1 MKPYDKLKELGFSD
15 EELKNFFQKQ
25 KKYSEKVN
33 QIKRFKDNFGIT
45 THTPAYT
52 PETLVN
58 RIYLGNQSN
67 TEKHLLKK
75 DNEVKK
81 LSKDFNILEKIE
93 KEQKTELQSYEEGVP
108 YEMKETIKE
117 FLDTLNNF
125 ASVDTSMDM
134 VNEIID
140 KNKNN
145 LQDLFNEV
153 NDILDIL
160 YSYAGA
166 KNYTDRETGE
176 VLYYQ
181 PNLNNAISRA
191 LSLIYS

>member
-1 MKPYDKLKELGFSD
+1 M
-15 EELKNFFQKQ
+15 
-25 KKYSEKVN
+25 
-33 QIKRFKDNFGIT
+33 
-45 THTPAYT
+45 
-52 PETLVN
+52 
-58 RIYLGNQSN
+58 
-67 TEKHLLKK
+67 
-75 DNEVKK
+75 
-81 LSKDFNILEKIE
+81 KIE

-117 FLDTLNNF
+117 FLHTLNNF

-145 LQDLFNEV
+145 LQDLFSEV

-160 YSYAGA
+160 YSYSGA
-166 KNYTDRETGE
+166 KNYTDEETGE

-191 LSLIYS
+191 LSFIYS

>member
-1 MKPYDKLKELGFSD
+1 
-15 EELKNFFQKQ
+15 
-25 KKYSEKVN
+25 
-33 QIKRFKDNFGIT
+33 
-45 THTPAYT
+45 
-52 PETLVN
+52 
-58 RIYLGNQSN
+58 
-67 TEKHLLKK
+67 
-75 DNEVKK
+75 
-81 LSKDFNILEKIE
+81 
-93 KEQKTELQSYEEGVP
+93 
-108 YEMKETIKE
+108 MKETIKE
-117 FLDTLNNF
+117 FLQTLSNF

-145 LQDLFNEV
+145 LQDLFSEV

-166 KNYTDRETGE
+166 KNYTDNETGE